1 MDYVDFYYTNILGYT
16 PSDKTVIR
24 KTQCIIDY
32 LKDCGFS
39 DKELIHIIL
48 DSAPSESLSYE
59 TLPDKLWQ
67 DSLIKRGYFYYHHI
81 LQITSK
87 PPYYDF
93 KSNKEIID
101 PFFLEIKI
109 KFTLDD
115 LVSYFYKLNIDNDL
129 RNDKRDTAAMKSL
142 LLRYDNLSVVE
153 SLDFV
158 LSLIDYCKYSNDKI
172 SNVFDI
178 TKNEASVLEDLKKKV
193 AEAKFAGKDKII
205 CRK

>member
-1 MDYVDFYYTNILGYT
+1 M
-16 PSDKTVIR
+16 
-24 KTQCIIDY
+24 
-32 LKDCGFS
+32 
-39 DKELIHIIL
+39 
-48 DSAPSESLSYE
+48 
-59 TLPDKLWQ
+59 
-67 DSLIKRGYFYYHHI
+67 
-81 LQITSK
+81 QITSK